1 MSEQRDYATMKSIGL
16 LMLENIQVAGLF
28 VPESM
33 LPEFYEK
40 ALQEYTDLAAN
51 IGRTSFEGTPELK
64 QKVMD
69 DVRYF
74 LERKG
79 YLK

>member
-16 LMLENIQVAGLF
+16 LMLENIQVVGLS

-40 ALQEYTDLAAN
+40 ALQEYTDMAAN
-51 IGRTSFEGTPELK
+51 IGRTFEGTPELK